1 MGKPRIIGMQKPY
14 IPNARIKRSKPFGKK
29 GKGKK

>member
-1 MGKPRIIGMQKPY
+1 MGKARMLGMNKPVPVKSQKGC
-14 IPNARIKRSKPFGKK
+14 KPFGKK